1 MPQPTYGIQNK
12 TVPTTNKRWGRFSEA
27 LPDRIPGL
35 TSGLPGVVQGPSRA
49 RDALPQNL
57 FGFFP

>member
-27 LPDRIPGL
+27 LLDRIPGL
-35 TSGLPGVVQGPSRA
+35 TSGLPRVVQGYPADR
-49 RDALPQNL
+49 
-57 FGFFP
+57 